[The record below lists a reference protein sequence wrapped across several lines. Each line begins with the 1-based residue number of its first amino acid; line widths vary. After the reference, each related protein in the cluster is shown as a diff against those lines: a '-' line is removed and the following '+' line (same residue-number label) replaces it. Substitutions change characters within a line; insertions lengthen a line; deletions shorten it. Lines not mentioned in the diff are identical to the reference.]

1 MINIFNIYL
10 ILNINLN
17 SSNQD
22 SIYGKANKIN
32 SWHIEETQHSSRQL
46 WQWICKCASAKKNK
60 GEINKKSY
68 KSLFLKRGEIKKE
81 LFIIN
86 SAQFLIY
93 VLREFFFRH

>member
-32 SWHIEETQHSSRQL
+32 S
-46 WQWICKCASAKKNK
+46 
-60 GEINKKSY
+60 
-68 KSLFLKRGEIKKE
+68 
-81 LFIIN
+81 
-86 SAQFLIY
+86 
-93 VLREFFFRH
+93 